1 LERYETQLVS
11 VIIDLELYPEVVI
24 TIVLDC
30 NTVHTLVAM
39 MNLRKIIW
47 VGIILKDKHPGD
59 PWCVGKARE
68 GS

>member
-1 LERYETQLVS
+1 
-11 VIIDLELYPEVVI
+11 
-24 TIVLDC
+24 
-30 NTVHTLVAM
+30 M